1 MYHII
6 PEDLH
11 QTINVVTRLHFYTIT
26 IIGDIMEEHKVNIEP
41 RADGFIVKVDGKKY
55 PPVRGNYFTAES
67 DKIYAVEYSLKIH
80 LGISYKT
87 NFRSEIDL
95 DNETARVYY
104 PTLKVTW
111 KEAEALE
118 RQKLERRG

>member
-1 MYHII
+1 
-6 PEDLH
+6 
-11 QTINVVTRLHFYTIT
+11 
-26 IIGDIMEEHKVNIEP
+26 MEEHKVTIEP
-41 RADGFIVKVDGKKY
+41 KADGFIVKVDGTKY

-87 NFRSEIDL
+87 NFRCEIDL
-95 DNETARVYY
+95 DKELAWVYY

-111 KEAEALE
+111 KEAKELE
-118 RQKLERRG
+118 RQKLGIRG